1 MDLQKLQQYLTFANC
16 LVSVDTN
23 TLSWFRSTFS
33 ALVKNLNLKMVY
45 VPNYVDL
52 SLFNNKQQTKES
64 GSINI
69 IYPRRCCE
77 ERGFYVMA
85 EIIPKILNKY
95 SNVTFN
101 LVGYPHTKDIEKI
114 INDLI
119 AQYPNNVKHQ
129 VADAEKM
136 VELYQQVDITIIPTL
151 YCEGTSLSC
160 IEAMACGNTIITTD
174 IGGLPNLI
182 INNYNGIL
190 AEPTLESINESLEK
204 VITDSKFRNSL
215 SQKALDVANAFSK
228 NEWETK
234 WKKILGKYLN

>member
-1 MDLQKLQQYLTFANC
+1 
-16 LVSVDTN
+16 
-23 TLSWFRSTFS
+23 
-33 ALVKNLNLKMVY
+33 MVY

-52 SLFNNKQQTKES
+52 SLFNNKQQIKES

-129 VADAEKM
+129 VADAEKWRNYINKQILQLFRRYIAREPLYLVLKQWP
-136 VELYQQVDITIIPTL
+136 VEIQ
-151 YCEGTSLSC
+151 
-160 IEAMACGNTIITTD
+160 
-174 IGGLPNLI
+174 
-182 INNYNGIL
+182 
-190 AEPTLESINESLEK
+190 
-204 VITDSKFRNSL
+204 
-215 SQKALDVANAFSK
+215 
-228 NEWETK
+228 
-234 WKKILGKYLN
+234 